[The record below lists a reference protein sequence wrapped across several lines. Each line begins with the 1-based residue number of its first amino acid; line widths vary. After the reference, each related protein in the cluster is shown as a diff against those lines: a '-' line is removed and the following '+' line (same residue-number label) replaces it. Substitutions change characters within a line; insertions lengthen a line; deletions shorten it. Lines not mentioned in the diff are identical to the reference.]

1 MKLMRMLARS
11 RLRRAPFRRVIA
23 RNALTAWGG
32 ASLAGVLGLALV
44 YGARGIAEA
53 PPDVALAAEDI
64 APIDP
69 LEPTPSPVVD
79 AAAAPA
85 AEKAPIRIARVP
97 RARPDEPMITG
108 SIRPAIEPAEE
119 PAMSDRPSGG
129 GLVELKR
136 LYDQR
141 KLVASIAGGSNGG
154 VTLDQLL
161 SGPAAPAPLPV
172 RAASLSDA
180 EAISA
185 CEDNLRIGLP
195 VPASYKRILAST
207 GIFRAPG
214 NDAVVT
220 FDFEAVNGFGYA
232 MALQVQCV
240 FQGYSL
246 ARLDVGPR

>member
-1 MKLMRMLARS
+1 MIG
-11 RLRRAPFRRVIA
+11 IA

-32 ASLAGVLGLALV
+32 ASLAGLLGLALV
-44 YGARGIAEA
+44 YGAAGIAEA
-53 PPDVALAAEDI
+53 PPDVALAAEAI

-69 LEPTPSPVVD
+69 LDPTPAPVAEAAAAQPTPGPLVD
-79 AAAAPA
+79 PAAAPA
-85 AEKAPIRIARVP
+85 AENAPIRIARVP
-97 RARPDEPMITG
+97 RARPDEPMVTG

-119 PAMSDRPSGG
+119 PAMSDTFSGG

-136 LYDQR
+136 RYDQR
-141 KLVASIAGGSNGG
+141 KQVASIAGRGDGA
-154 VTLDQLL
+154 TLDQLF
-161 SGPAAPAPLPV
+161 SEPALPAPLPV
-172 RAASLSDA
+172 RAATLSDA

-195 VPASYKRILAST
+195 VPGSYTRILAST

-220 FDFEAVNGFGYA
+220 FDFEAMNGFGYT